1 MRVHLHVRIL
11 GFVPLEVDLQVPS
24 RREAISA
31 YVAFERSFTCVRAD
45 VDLQGT
51 VTAKDLL
58 TQATL
63 VAEKRVVADI
73 LGSFN
78 QFSQLGKF

>member
-31 YVAFERSFTCVRAD
+31 YVALRVSVPNKYKSGKGAHAEENHYEVLSD
-45 VDLQGT
+45 VT
-51 VTAKDLL
+51 SVSK
-58 TQATL
+58 
-63 VAEKRVVADI
+63 
-73 LGSFN
+73 
-78 QFSQLGKF
+78 